1 MKFSDG
7 FWLNKPGY
15 NVSFAT
21 QAYEITADE
30 KSVTVFATASWIQ
43 NRGMTLGGP
52 CLEITFT
59 STLENS
65 IKVTVDHYKGQTVK
79 APAFELYEDESF
91 RPVINKLDN
100 GGY

>member
-15 NVSFAT
+15 NVNFAT

-65 IKVTVDHYKGQTVK
+65 IKVTVDHYKGQERK
-79 APAFELYEDESF
+79 GPSFELY
-91 RPVINKLDN
+91 
-100 GGY
+100 